1 MPYNVI
7 FNGFQGPSE
16 EIPPTDPL
24 VAVPAGISAFTPY
37 GIHVTMAGA
46 QVSLPQLCSA
56 INRFTALRPGTYCV
70 RKEKRR
76 CRLRMR

>member
-7 FNGFQGPSE
+7 FNGFQGPAE

-37 GIHVTMAGA
+37 GVHVTMAGA
-46 QVSLPQLCSA
+46 QVLLPQLCSG
-56 INRFTALRPGTYCV
+56 ITTLRPGTSCV
-70 RKEKRR
+70 HEENTL
-76 CRLRMR
+76 CRPRMR